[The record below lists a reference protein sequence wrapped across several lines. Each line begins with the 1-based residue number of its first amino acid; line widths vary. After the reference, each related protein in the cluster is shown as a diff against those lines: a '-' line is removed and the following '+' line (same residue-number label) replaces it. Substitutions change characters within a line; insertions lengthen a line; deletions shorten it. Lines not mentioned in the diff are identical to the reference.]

1 MFSCFW
7 EARGRIFSMY
17 PEYNNSEFEE
27 NLAVYNSVRR
37 RSRGKR
43 RWRRMRRMGRKKRT
57 RKRRMR
63 RRIGC
68 NKSSSKNCGEVG
80 EMALHLRA

>member
-1 MFSCFW
+1 MFSSFG

-27 NLAVYNSVRR
+27 SLAVYNSVRR

-43 RWRRMRRMGRKKRT
+43 RWRRMRRKKRT

-63 RRIGC
+63 RRISC
-68 NKSSSKNCGEVG
+68 NKSSSKNCEEVG